1 MQMQATRPVADSRPV
16 TRPEFAEILDR
27 VRKLRP
33 EIESRALSTA
43 KAKRVPAETMDALRD
58 ADVFRTMQPARFG
71 GYEYGPAELAQIG
84 FELGRACGSTGWC
97 GTLAVCFGW
106 MTAFFPLEAQQE
118 VWDNPDN
125 LLAVS
130 YVPTP
135 KVEVVDGG
143 YKISGS
149 WPWAS
154 GVDSAAWLILAALL
168 PGTAGPPT
176 LAWCLVP
183 VSDVAIDHDSWNV
196 SGLEGT
202 GSKTVAI
209 SDPVFVPKHRVLP
222 IGAIFSGKV
231 PGLEVAGNH
240 QARFGYPTFGPT
252 ALVSPIVGMA
262 QGALDAFTETARTA
276 RRMAR
281 PGVFEKVAESTLIQ
295 SLIGQ
300 AAARIDAA
308 QTLMLTSLQ
317 EGQDIVR
324 AGGTLS
330 NSACASAA
338 ITVLPRGPRPRSS
351 TTSSSNPAQ
360 PRRMRTTVCS
370 DFGATPIP
378 PHCTPAST
386 GTPCRPSMG
395 RSNSGCSRRA
405 YSEFGRCAGPTAK
418 TTGQI
423 SVKAGRALHQH
434 RELIV
439 AREES
444 NENCTVGFRIG
455 RTVCAGSDGADEQR
469 AGERSNRYQ
478 QRGELWHGLQ
488 PSALQHAHPNQQR

>member
-1 MQMQATRPVADSRPV
+1 
-16 TRPEFAEILDR
+16 
-27 VRKLRP
+27 VRKLRS
-33 EIESRALSTA
+33 EIETRALATER
-43 KAKRVPAETMDALRD
+43 AKRVPVETMEALRE

-71 GYEYGPAELAQIG
+71 GYEYGPAELARIG

-118 VWDNPDN
+118 VWDNSDN

-130 YVPTP
+130 YTPTP
-135 KVEVVDGG
+135 KVEEVDGG
-143 YKISGS
+143 YRISGS

-168 PGTAGPPT
+168 PGKAGPPT

-183 VSDVAIDHDSWNV
+183 VSDVVVDHDSWHV

-231 PGLEVAGNH
+231 PGLEVPGNQ

-262 QGALDAFTETARTA
+262 QGALDAFTETARSA

-281 PGVFEKVAESTLIQ
+281 PGVFEKVAESPLIQ

-317 EGQDIVR
+317 ARHR
-324 AGGTLS
+324 AARAHPPQS
-330 NSACASAA
+330 
-338 ITVLPRGPRPRSS
+338 R
-351 TTSSSNPAQ
+351 
-360 PRRMRTTVCS
+360 VC
-370 DFGATPIP
+370 
-378 PHCTPAST
+378 
-386 GTPCRPSMG
+386 
-395 RSNSGCSRRA
+395 
-405 YSEFGRCAGPTAK
+405 
-418 TTGQI
+418 
-423 SVKAGRALHQH
+423 
-434 RELIV
+434 
-439 AREES
+439 
-444 NENCTVGFRIG
+444 
-455 RTVCAGSDGADEQR
+455 GADV
-469 AGERSNRYQ
+469 G
-478 QRGELWHGLQ
+478 RGSQ
-488 PSALQHAHPNQQR
+488 

>member
-1 MQMQATRPVADSRPV
+1 MPRTAIKEDTAMQKQVIRPVADIRPPP
-16 TRPEFAEILDR
+16 RPEFTEILDR

-33 EIESRALSTA
+33 EIAARALASE
-43 KAKRVPAETMDALRD
+43 KAKRVPAATMEALRD
-58 ADVFRTMQPARFG
+58 ADVFRVMQPKRFG
-71 GYEYGPAELAQIG
+71 GFEYGPAELAQIG

-135 KVEVVDGG
+135 KVDVVDGG
-143 YKISGS
+143 YRISGS

-168 PGTAGPPT
+168 PSAAGPQT

-196 SGLEGT
+196 SGLQGT

-209 SDPVFVPKHRVLP
+209 SDPVFVPRHRVLP

-308 QTLMLTSLQ
+308 QTLMLTSLR

-324 AGGTLS
+324 AGGTLDIEQRVRIRR
-330 NSACASAA
+330 NHGFAARTSAEVVSDIFFKSGAA
-338 ITVLPRGPRPRSS
+338 AADEENRVQRFWRDA
-351 TTSSSNPAQ
+351 N
-360 PRRMRTTVCS
+360 
-370 DFGATPIP
+370 
-378 PHCTPAST
+378 
-386 GTPCRPSMG
+386 
-395 RSNSGCSRRA
+395 
-405 YSEFGRCAGPTAK
+405 TA
-418 TTGQI
+418 
-423 SVKAGRALHQH
+423 ALHSSIDWDT
-434 RELIV
+434 LS
-439 AREES
+439 ALYG
-444 NENCTVGFRIG
+444 T
-455 RTVCAGSDGADEQR
+455 
-469 AGERSNRYQ
+469 Q
-478 QRGELWHGLQ
+478 QLGLQ
-488 PSALQHAHPNQQR
+488 PQGIF